1 MDLSQNHLHSDS
13 DSPDFTSN
21 HATTTTTTLDD
32 LFATH
37 GPVSFFLPPASFLFF
52 INEIVHILGFK
63 ISRNGFWLVCIIA
76 GWGNG
81 YGFRMAIYI
90 CRRLPK

>member
-21 HATTTTTTLDD
+21 HATTTTLDD
-32 LFATH
+32 LFASH

-52 INEIVHILGFK
+52 INEIVHILGLKFQEMV
-63 ISRNGFWLVCIIA
+63 F
-76 GWGNG
+76 GW
-81 YGFRMAIYI
+81 YV
-90 CRRLPK
+90 